1 MVRHKLQYVYRA
13 IIQGLKILK
22 NRHTIEKKI
31 TILKYCTIKL
41 ARVVSLKITARLPWY
56 VQHPR
61 HCSAAQNKS
70 LLSRL
75 DAGTYFAPY
84 CCSRHISHSTD
95 DGRARNLVVRR
106 VNKQSHLQADK
117 TIFSPSWK
125 SPNCSSRLFESE
137 NEFSSSRG
145 GPETTGIKFPDGYS
159 KVAAI
164 LLFSANLQIEIVQDL
179 ISANSS
185 GVAEQSNDVAPTFTI
200 ARFRGHL

>member
-13 IIQGLKILK
+13 VIQGLKILK
-22 NRHTIEKKI
+22 NRHTVEKKI

-125 SPNCSSRLFESE
+125 SPNCSSRLLESE
-137 NEFSSSRG
+137 NEFSSFARR
-145 GPETTGIKFPDGYS
+145 TRNDRN
-159 KVAAI
+159 KVPGWIRQSCSDFA
-164 LLFSANLQIEIVQDL
+164 LLRKLTNW
-179 ISANSS
+179 NS
-185 GVAEQSNDVAPTFTI
+185 P
-200 ARFRGHL
+200 RFDIREW